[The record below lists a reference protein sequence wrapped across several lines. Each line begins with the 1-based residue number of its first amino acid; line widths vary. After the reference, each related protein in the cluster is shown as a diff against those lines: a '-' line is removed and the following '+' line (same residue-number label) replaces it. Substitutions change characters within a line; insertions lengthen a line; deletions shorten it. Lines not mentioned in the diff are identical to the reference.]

1 MIWRSQNGLGLFR
14 GEQRNS
20 VMIIKKDASSTA
32 KQLAWRTT
40 SIGGKKR
47 QRYVKRRF
55 L

>member
-1 MIWRSQNGLGLFR
+1 MIWRSQNGMGLFR

-32 KQLAWRTT
+32 KQLAWRT